1 MGCTSSE
8 SIVFVDWTIFERG
21 NNYTNDMGSDVIK
34 YFLDVVNNEWEFQ
47 DGDDDIGSVSSNCEP
62 AATNSPD
69 KQDAQ

>member
-47 DGDDDIGSVSSNCEP
+47 DGDDV
-62 AATNSPD
+62 
-69 KQDAQ
+69 